1 MKYVLAFFLLLILTA
16 TTPIE
21 ERGKWVI
28 DYNSQ
33 LMIHGKTNVSSFTC
47 FISCYNS
54 TDTLN
59 YELDT
64 KTKNLIFDKNKMVVP
79 VFNFNCGNS
88 MITKDFRATV
98 NVDKYPYLNIAFL
111 SLDRNGED
119 DLASAKMEITLAG
132 VVKTATLQFNIKPK
146 GDFIQLTGRHAVSF
160 SDFNLEPPNRMMG
173 LVKVQED
180 LLVEFNLLIR
190 PVAAD

>member
-1 MKYVLAFFLLLILTA
+1 MKYFLALLLLPVLTS

-21 ERGKWVI
+21 DRGKWVI

-64 KTKNLIFDKNKMVVP
+64 KTRNLTFDRNKMVIP
-79 VFNFNCGNS
+79 VFNFNCGNT
-88 MITKDFRATV
+88 MITKDFRKTV
-98 NVDKYPYLNIAFL
+98 NVDKYPYLNIAFV
-111 SLDRNGED
+111 SLDRKGVD
-119 DLASAKMEITLAG
+119 DLASGNMEITLAG
-132 VVKTATLQFNIKPK
+132 VTKTATVHFNLKPK
-146 GDFIQLTGRHAVSF
+146 GDFLQLTGRYGVSF
-160 SDFNLEPPNRMMG
+160 SDFNLEAPERMMG
-173 LVKVQED
+173 LVKVKED

-190 PVAAD
+190 PIAN